1 MELRKLTAF
10 PTQILMAR
18 PLFPAFILSLVERQ
32 KYTTTVHRRVDS
44 DAETLKI
51 KVLHLEP

>member
-18 PLFPAFILSLVERQ
+18 PLFRAFILSLVERQ